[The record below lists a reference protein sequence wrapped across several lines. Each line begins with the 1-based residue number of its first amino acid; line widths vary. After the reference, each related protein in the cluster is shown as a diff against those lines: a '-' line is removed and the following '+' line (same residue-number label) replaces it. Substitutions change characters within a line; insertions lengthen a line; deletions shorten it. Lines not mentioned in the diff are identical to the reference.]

1 MIQTTVAARLTHRY
15 RAGWGHLDT
24 WGRDFNVRLT
34 PPRVVEEHIDY
45 DTGDVALM
53 WATLA
58 AGLTKPERDE
68 AARALV
74 STLSGS
80 RCQHEHDCCGC
91 ASYSARVLRRK
102 GRKVLIRTSIWYN
115 Y

>member
-34 PPRVVEEHIDY
+34 PARVVEERIDY
-45 DTGDVALM
+45 DTGDVSLM
-53 WATLA
+53 WATL
-58 AGLTKPERDE
+58 GPRLSRKERDE
-68 AARALV
+68 ATRALV

-80 RCQHEHDCCGC
+80 RCQHEYDGCGC
-91 ASYSARVLRRK
+91 ATHSARVLRRK